1 MRNYTLQSS
10 AQMKRQDAKMEAKI
24 VNAIN
29 FIKLKNKKIITSQRI
44 YSFINKSALQLDCQ
58 KFNDIIDIK
67 E

>member
-1 MRNYTLQSS
+1 
-10 AQMKRQDAKMEAKI
+10 MKRQDAKMEAKI